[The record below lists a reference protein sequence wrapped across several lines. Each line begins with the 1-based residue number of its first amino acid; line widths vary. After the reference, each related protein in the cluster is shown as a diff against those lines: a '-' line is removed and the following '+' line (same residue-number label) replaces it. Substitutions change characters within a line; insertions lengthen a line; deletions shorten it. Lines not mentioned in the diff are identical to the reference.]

1 MNIIM
6 RKKAENTE
14 IEFLERDNSLNWF
27 LSLVNLL
34 DDIESIESIDSK
46 ELKEKTYFNNSFLTV
61 LADEIEPENRPL
73 NLFASN
79 LCNKE
84 VRGDVLICKI
94 IEDETIEA
102 GFDIV
107 GFNSIEEAKLYLNK
121 YKEEK

>member
-34 DDIESIESIDSK
+34 DDIESIECIDSK
-46 ELKEKTYFNNSFLTV
+46 ELKEKTYFNNSYLTV

-94 IEDETIEA
+94 IEDKTM
-102 GFDIV
+102 GFDFVV
-107 GFNSIEEAKLYLNK
+107 GFDSIEEAKLYLNK